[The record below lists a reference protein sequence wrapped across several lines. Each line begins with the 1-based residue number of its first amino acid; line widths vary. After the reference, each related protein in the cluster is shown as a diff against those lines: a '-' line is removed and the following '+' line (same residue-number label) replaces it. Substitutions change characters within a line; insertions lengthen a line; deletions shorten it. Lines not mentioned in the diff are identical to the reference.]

1 MYSRPPPKDSDL
13 PPLEGLGLDS
23 DFDKNNFCKMLT
35 KWNFLQKFYYVNFCN
50 LPQTQIPQIKIW
62 KRVIGKPCGLHIS
75 ITITPYRSVS
85 SQNEGIYSK
94 SRSKRCM
101 RWTFSEGKF
110 YFHSRLNALMIVSI
124 QCNVQVFVEFRKG
137 NMETK
142 LFLGYQCIRLLRSI
156 CMTLWR

>member
-1 MYSRPPPKDSDL
+1 MPFYIDTGTVGEIDDWNFFVICCYLYSRPPPKDSDL
-13 PPLEGLGLDS
+13 LPLEGLGLDS

-35 KWNFLQKFYYVNFCN
+35 KWDFLQKFYYVNFCK
-50 LPQTQIPQIKIW
+50 LPQTQISQITIW

-101 RWTFSEGKF
+101 RRTFSEGDF
-110 YFHSRLNALMIVSI
+110 YFHSR
-124 QCNVQVFVEFRKG
+124 
-137 NMETK
+137 
-142 LFLGYQCIRLLRSI
+142 
-156 CMTLWR
+156 